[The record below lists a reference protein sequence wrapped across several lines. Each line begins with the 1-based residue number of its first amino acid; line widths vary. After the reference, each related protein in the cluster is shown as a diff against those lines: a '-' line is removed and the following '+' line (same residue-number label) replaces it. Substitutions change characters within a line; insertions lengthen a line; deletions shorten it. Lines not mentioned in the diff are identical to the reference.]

1 MRVKVIVQPSGC
13 INGNYWPEAG
23 GSIDLPDA
31 VAASMIAAGD
41 VEAVKTESKP
51 KVEKRP
57 APVRAET
64 RKG

>member
-41 VEAVKTESKP
+41 VEAVKADKP

-57 APVRAET
+57 APARAET